1 MTLFDAD
8 LVPQDF
14 QNDLLLFQSDDK
26 VMAIV
31 YTFIFIIGVCANLV
45 VIIVIGL
52 DPQGC
57 DKYLLMFHR
66 PKPLGSF

>member
-1 MTLFDAD
+1 M
-8 LVPQDF
+8 
-14 QNDLLLFQSDDK
+14 
-26 VMAIV
+26 MAIV

-57 DKYLLMFHR
+57 DKYLLFYR
-66 PKPLGSF
+66 QKSRSEPLDRFLNEIFITN

>member
-1 MTLFDAD
+1 
-8 LVPQDF
+8 
-14 QNDLLLFQSDDK
+14 
-26 VMAIV
+26 MAIV

-57 DKYLLMFHR
+57 DKYFGILPSETAWLI
-66 PKPLGSF
+66 KPRINNEIIITN

>member
-1 MTLFDAD
+1 
-8 LVPQDF
+8 
-14 QNDLLLFQSDDK
+14 
-26 VMAIV
+26 MAIV

-57 DKYLLMFHR
+57 DKYFGILPSETAWLI
-66 PKPLGSF
+66 KPRINNEIIITNES

>member
-1 MTLFDAD
+1 M
-8 LVPQDF
+8 
-14 QNDLLLFQSDDK
+14 
-26 VMAIV
+26 MAIV

-66 PKPLGSF
+66 RKPLGSFEKG